1 VLLYSFKRVLRGWRL
16 FLALTLG
23 MLIASTFF
31 TGINVG
37 ADTVARQSLEQTLQ
51 QQAVDAAVSTRNT
64 KITAQNATDILNLAS
79 TVADVTGAE
88 LISRTSGG
96 IVLSGDN
103 TTTTFTLVAIPETS
117 RVREGMERQW
127 GPGTLGANETF
138 VDLSSRDALRLRSGE
153 VFTFNITISSSPKQ
167 VVSLNLTVTGF
178 VTLTDEAFY
187 MSIGRYTTSAYTS
200 IGTYMPSRAVIFG
213 GGTTQGRP
221 QQNLL
226 LTSWETLARVMDLSY
241 NQSAPT
247 SPITTDVLIK
257 LDRAGLVDPWDISRS
272 IDQLQTVTSQISNK
286 VAPYGLSANNYLV
299 SVLNQ
304 YQITSI
310 IMRTSF
316 VVMALPVFFMA
327 WYLGTTV
334 ASVSF
339 NLRRREIGLLLTK
352 GLSRGQLLRMF
363 LGEAIFIGVFSGLVG
378 VALGVALDPVLTG
391 RWTSLLSSPPTV
403 NLETV
408 GLAVVFTVVMA
419 FLSVFRPALKASNL
433 SAVDALREYT
443 YPEEPRSHRRLWTW
457 LALAL
462 GTYKV
467 LILLLGLDL
476 QSMALQVRST
486 NLFVFILL
494 QIGIFL
500 DGVLSYIG
508 PILFFW
514 GFTRIFVQGSL
525 KFNEGLAKIGR
536 ALFGD
541 LVGLAVKNIRRNVS
555 RVVPVAFLAALIMGY
570 GVSVVGD
577 IASQQDLARRT
588 IYSTVG
594 ADLSVSLFSPVN
606 ASSVLIDI
614 RNMSDIESATI
625 EYSFSGQTSL
635 GSVPLRAVNV
645 SEWLPT
651 AYYEGEWFAGSG
663 VDSAF
668 EPLGTDNRTVILDR
682 QVART
687 LNLGIGD
694 QVTFSLGGK
703 PFSLRIT
710 GLFGTETT
718 SQTFMPGVPEIMR
731 VGSRYWSYI
740 PVSLYNQVN
749 STVSAST
756 RILVKLAPGAD
767 GEAVARAIQALR
779 PEIQSVDSVA
789 EQMRLRE
796 QNVILTGPVNVQK
809 QGVVFA
815 GLAASIGII
824 LVTSVTLQERRREIS
839 IMRVRGLSFGQMA
852 LTLLSESAGII
863 GFSVALGALVGYI
876 TTRGNAASY
885 NISALLVLRRV
896 VFPLDSLYIVTGV
909 CLLLIGSMVLP
920 VIIASLRSMS
930 KPQLRG

>member
-51 QQAVDAAVSTRNT
+51 QQPVDAVVSTRNT
-64 KITAQNATDILNLAS
+64 KITAQNATDIRDLTF
-79 TVADVTGAE
+79 TVVDVTGAE

-96 IVLSGDN
+96 VVLSGDN

-117 RVREGMERQW
+117 LVRNGMERQW

-138 VDLSSRDALRLRSGE
+138 VDLSSKDALRLRSGE
-153 VFTFNITISSSPKQ
+153 VFTYNITISSSPKR

-187 MSIGRYTTSAYTS
+187 VSIGR
-200 IGTYMPSRAVIFG
+200 YMPSRAVIFG
-213 GGTTQGRP
+213 GGAPQRRP

-226 LTSWETLARVMDLSY
+226 VTSWETLAGVMDLSY

-257 LDRAGLVDPWDISRS
+257 LNRAGLVDPWDVSGS

-304 YQITSI
+304 YQIKSI
-310 IMRTSF
+310 TMRTSF

-334 ASVSF
+334 AGVSF

-352 GLSRGQLLRMF
+352 GLSRRQLLIMF
-363 LGEAIFIGVFSGLVG
+363 LGEAIFIGVFSGFVG
-378 VALGVALDPVLTG
+378 VALGVALDPLLTG
-391 RWTSLLSSPPTV
+391 RWTSLLSTPPAV
-403 NLETV
+403 NLETM
-408 GLAVVFTVVMA
+408 GLAVVFTVAMA
-419 FLSVFRPALKASNL
+419 LLSVFRPALKASNL
-433 SAVDALREYT
+433 SAVDALREYA

-462 GTYKV
+462 GAYKV

-476 QSMALQVRST
+476 QSMVPTGPSR

-494 QIGIFL
+494 RIGIFL

-525 KFNEGLAKIGR
+525 RFNEGLAKIGG

-594 ADLSVSLFSPVN
+594 ADLSISLFSPVN

-614 RNMSDIESATI
+614 RNMSGIESATI

-635 GSVPLRAVNV
+635 GSVSLRAVNA
-645 SEWLPT
+645 SEWLTT

-668 EPLGTDNRTVILDR
+668 EPFGTDNKTVILDR
-682 QVART
+682 QIARN

-694 QVTFSLGGK
+694 HVTLSFGGK
-703 PFSLRIT
+703 PSSLRIT
-710 GLFGTETT
+710 GLFGAETP
-718 SQTFMPGVPEIMR
+718 SQTSMPGVTEVMR
-731 VGSRYWSYI
+731 LSPRYWSYI
-740 PVSLYNQVN
+740 PVSLYSQVN

-756 RILVKLAPGAD
+756 RILVKLTPGAD
-767 GEAVARAIQALR
+767 GEAMASDIQDLR

-824 LVTSVTLQERRREIS
+824 LVTYVTLQERRREMS
-839 IMRVRGLSFGQMA
+839 LMRVRGLSFGQMT
-852 LTLLSESAGII
+852 LTLLSESSGII
-863 GFSVALGALVGYI
+863 GFSIALGALVGYI

-920 VIIASLRSMS
+920 VILASLRSMS